1 MTDFS
6 LIVIGAHIGIHIKKE
21 VENFKNEKILLIEP
35 VPHNVSA
42 IKKNL
47 SGFSN
52 IIIEQIAVGSK
63 KELRD
68 FYFVKEQSI
77 GKLKK
82 HWASGIGSFNK
93 DHILNHKSKRFNVEE
108 IDIQKIS
115 TPCLRFAD
123 LIKKYSINS
132 IRKLLIDVEG
142 SEYEILKD
150 IDLNKTNIKNIIFEY
165 KHFDGYF
172 KQGDKLN
179 EITQKLENNNY
190 KIIKLDDE
198 NILAEKY

>member
-93 DHILNHKSKRFNVEE
+93 DHILNHKSKRFKVEE
-108 IDIQKIS
+108 ADIQKIGIQ
-115 TPCLRFAD
+115 C
-123 LIKKYSINS
+123 
-132 IRKLLIDVEG
+132 
-142 SEYEILKD
+142 
-150 IDLNKTNIKNIIFEY
+150 
-165 KHFDGYF
+165 
-172 KQGDKLN
+172 
-179 EITQKLENNNY
+179 
-190 KIIKLDDE
+190 
-198 NILAEKY
+198 